1 MEKKINAI
9 KTHVVIIPDGNRRWA
24 KRKGLQPWDGHE
36 AGAKIVE
43 ELIQVAFEKGI
54 TCFSVWGSSMDNLL
68 KRPMREKV
76 ALLKIYE
83 TYFQKLLAG
92 DDLDKKEVRVS
103 IIGHWEEQFPQSL
116 KKLIQKIIDKTKHYK
131 KNMLN
136 FMLAYS
142 GTDDMLQ
149 AFEKIN
155 NKYEQGKTIT
165 AQIVKENL
173 MTALLPPVDFMI
185 RTGGE
190 PHNSNGFL
198 MWDSANAQLKFSSE
212 LFPDFNGKKFT
223 KALDEY
229 AQRKRRF
236 GK

>member
-1 MEKKINAI
+1 MEKKI

-24 KRKGLQPWDGHE
+24 RERNLQPWDGHE
-36 AGAKIVE
+36 AGAKNME
-43 ELIQVAFEKGI
+43 ELIQVAFDKGI
-54 TCFSVWGSSMDNLL
+54 ECLSIWGSSVDNLL
-68 KRPMREKV
+68 KRPVREKV

-83 TYFQKLLAG
+83 TYFQKLLQEK
-92 DDLDKKEVRVS
+92 DIDKNEVRVN
-103 IIGHWEEQFPQSL
+103 IIGRWEEQFPQSL
-116 KKLIQKIIDKTKHYK
+116 KKILQRVIDKTKHHK

-136 FMLAYS
+136 FMLAYG

-149 AFEKIN
+149 AFKNVN
-155 NKYEQGKTIT
+155 NKYKAGKTIT
-165 AQIVKENL
+165 AEIIKENL

-212 LFPDFNGKKFT
+212 LFPDFNGKKLIE
-223 KALDEY
+223 ALDEY
-229 AQRKRRF
+229 TQRKRRF

>member
-1 MEKKINAI
+1 MEKKNKTK

-24 KRKGLQPWDGHE
+24 KRKGLRSWDGHE
-36 AGAKIVE
+36 AGAKIMG
-43 ELIQVAFEKGI
+43 ELIRVAFDKGI
-54 TCFSVWGSSMDNLL
+54 DCLSIWGSSVDNLL
-68 KRPMREKV
+68 KRPVREKI

-83 TYFQKLLAG
+83 TYFQKLLQEK
-92 DDLDKKEVRVS
+92 DIYENEVRVN
-103 IIGHWEEQFPQSL
+103 IIGRWEEQFPQSL
-116 KKLIQKIIDKTKHYK
+116 KKLLQRVIDKTKHYK

-136 FMLAYS
+136 FMLAYG

-149 AFEKIN
+149 AFEKVN
-155 NKYEQGKTIT
+155 NKYKAGKTIT
-165 AQIVKENL
+165 AKIVKENL

-212 LFPDFNGKKFT
+212 LFPDFNGKKLIE
-223 KALDEY
+223 ALDEY